1 MSFARVL
8 YRLLLLTTFACLVET
23 TAVSQTN
30 FGQING
36 TITDPS
42 GTEIAGARVVLQS
55 LETSAERQAQSN
67 STGTYVIPTVAP
79 GRYSLTVTA
88 PGFQTFKISEFPLQS
103 GEARTVDARM
113 VIGTINDTIQ
123 VVGQAVAVDK
133 TEATISTVIQEQEIV
148 EIPLN
153 GRSFSQLML
162 LSPGVAPVKVGQQG
176 TFQITGG
183 YSPAVNGMR
192 HMMNNYTLDG
202 VENNMRFT
210 NSFATAPPPD
220 ALEEFKVASH
230 QSNAASSLAAGA
242 NVNLVTKSGTNDIHG
257 AAWDFLRNDKLSAN
271 GFFNNYFANQK
282 LPYRQNQFGF
292 YLGGPIYIPHLLHG
306 RKQSLYFS
314 AYYEGLRVRRSNAT
328 TATVPNAAERGGDFS
343 DLLGPVLSTPDC
355 LGRPVRQGQL
365 YDPFTTRADANCPQG
380 VVRDPYP
387 NNVIPAN
394 QLNSG
399 GASLLEVHLS
409 VAESRRHTQLR
420 DRPKHPDR

>member
-1 MSFARVL
+1 M
-8 YRLLLLTTFACLVET
+8 LLTTFACLVET
-23 TAVSQTN
+23 AAVSQTN

-55 LETSAERQAQSN
+55 LETSAERQALSN

-88 PGFQTFKISEFPLQS
+88 PGFQTFKVSEFPLQS
-103 GEARTVDARM
+103 GEARTIEARM
-113 VIGTINDTIQ
+113 VLGTINDTIQ

-192 HMMNNYTLDG
+192 HIMNNYTLDG
-202 VENNMRFT
+202 VENNMGFT

-242 NVNLVTKSGTNDIHG
+242 NVNLVTKSGTNDFTAQEKRPPYSGSFSG
-257 AAWDFLRNDKLSAN
+257 ARTGVMSPVNAFR
-271 GFFNNYFANQK
+271 
-282 LPYRQNQFGF
+282 
-292 YLGGPIYIPHLLHG
+292 
-306 RKQSLYFS
+306 
-314 AYYEGLRVRRSNAT
+314 NAT
-328 TATVPNAAERGGDFS
+328 RS
-343 DLLGPVLSTPDC
+343 SLS
-355 LGRPVRQGQL
+355 
-365 YDPFTTRADANCPQG
+365 
-380 VVRDPYP
+380 
-387 NNVIPAN
+387 
-394 QLNSG
+394 
-399 GASLLEVHLS
+399 
-409 VAESRRHTQLR
+409 
-420 DRPKHPDR
+420 